1 MQCSIRSRFKI
12 RGHIKPYP
20 KFPMLLY
27 TVPTLQISFSM
38 RSNQAACFW
47 NQGLRK
53 ASCAV
58 RRHVGSKSKRFRTS
72 TQLAADLPQKTGPA
86 PGEYHHHE
94 IQKKKVL
101 LTGRTNSMKLIL
113 LDFFSFIDGG
123 HKQPLKL
130 NCKPSFGPTM
140 TCNAT

>member
-1 MQCSIRSRFKI
+1 M
-12 RGHIKPYP
+12 
-20 KFPMLLY
+20 
-27 TVPTLQISFSM
+27 
-38 RSNQAACFW
+38 
-47 NQGLRK
+47 
-53 ASCAV
+53 
-58 RRHVGSKSKRFRTS
+58 GSKSKRFRTS

-94 IQKKKVL
+94 IKKKKVL

-130 NCKPSFGPTM
+130 SCKPSFGPTM